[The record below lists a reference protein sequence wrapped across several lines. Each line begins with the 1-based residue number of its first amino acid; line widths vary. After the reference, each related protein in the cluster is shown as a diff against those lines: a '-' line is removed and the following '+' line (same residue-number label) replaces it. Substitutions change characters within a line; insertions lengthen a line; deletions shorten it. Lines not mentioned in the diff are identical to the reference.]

1 MNYCIYIIL
10 IIILIFILYSLF
22 DLKSLYNNNIVS
34 SNVEKFYQEAEIN
47 TDTMSSLLNKI
58 SRSLSNY
65 NSDIPN
71 SGVIGSQSRLL
82 DDYDTEWGSKAL
94 NGKSCLDIKYYI
106 DNYGS
111 HPDKIC
117 NHEIGNRYNN
127 ENHYPKIETG
137 LSKNSCARKC
147 YEDPECISFMHSDSD
162 CILSSTCNENT
173 AISKSSGNDE
183 YMLYV
188 KDKNKIETNI
198 ADFQS
203 DSPQIGHPL
212 LHYDI
217 NLHKKCNSQK
227 YSGDYMDVINNVRL
241 TQILTGSSVSG
252 SDIRNIDYNNLTKS
266 QCANV
271 CDNITDCTGFE
282 FNYTGADNVGSCV
295 LREKCNKYGCL
306 EDDNGSSAHKET
318 SVYTKKNNNYP
329 RQPLCLTCNSMI
341 IKHKIY
347 ENQFF
352 KLYAGNN
359 RYVYVHSQPK
369 IQPDILDRVS
379 DYTVSKGIVVK
390 LYSTD
395 DGSYEAKDLIE
406 TLEEKIYRTPVST
419 IINNGRTFK
428 DVKSFEIIKLDRF
441 GSVIKSYTST
451 DTSIESS
458 TDIDVSADTSI
469 ESSTDIDGSA

>member
-10 IIILIFILYSLF
+10 IIILIFTLYSLF
-22 DLKSLYNNNIVS
+22 DLKSLYNNNIIS
-34 SNVEKFYQEAEIN
+34 SNVENFYQEVEIN
-47 TDTMSSLLNKI
+47 TDTMTELLNEIDSSLD
-58 SRSLSNY
+58 SYQR
-65 NSDIPN
+65 DIPN
-71 SGVIGSQSRLL
+71 DENIGTQSKLL

-94 NGKSCLDIKYYI
+94 NGESCLDIKYYI
-106 DNYGS
+106 NNYGS

-117 NHEIGNRYNN
+117 KHEIDGIISHNDI
-127 ENHYPKIETG
+127 HYPKLESG

-147 YEDPECISFMHSDSD
+147 YQDSECISFMHSDND

-173 AISKSSGNDE
+173 AISKSSENDQ

-198 ADFQS
+198 SDFQS

-217 NLHKKCNSQK
+217 NLHKKCNSEK
-227 YSGDYMDVINNVRL
+227 YTGAYGDVIDNERL
-241 TQILTGSSVSG
+241 TEILTGNSVLRSD
-252 SDIRNIDYNNLTKS
+252 SDIDIRNINYNNLTKS

-306 EDDNGSSAHKET
+306 IDDNGSAVHKEI
-318 SVYTKKNNNYP
+318 SVYTKKINNYP
-329 RQPLCLTCNSMI
+329 RQPLCLTCNSMV

-352 KLYAGNN
+352 KLYAGDN

-369 IQPDILDRVS
+369 IQPDILDSVS
-379 DYTVSKGIVVK
+379 DYTVSKGIIVK

-395 DGSYEAKDLIE
+395 DGSYEAKDLID
-406 TLEEKIYRTPVST
+406 TLEEKIYKEPVST
-419 IINNGRTFK
+419 INNNGRTFK
-428 DVKSFEIIKLDRF
+428 DVKSFEIIQLDRNTAF
-441 GSVIKSYTST
+441 S
-451 DTSIESS
+451 
-458 TDIDVSADTSI
+458 
-469 ESSTDIDGSA
+469 

>member
-10 IIILIFILYSLF
+10 IIILIFTLYSLL
-22 DLKSLYNNNIVS
+22 DLKLLYINNIVS
-34 SNVEKFYQEAEIN
+34 SNVENFYQEAEIN
-47 TDTMSSLLNKI
+47 TNTMTDLLNKI
-58 SRSLSNY
+58 GGSLRSY

-71 SGVIGSQSRLL
+71 SGAISLQNELL
-82 DDYDTEWGSKAL
+82 DDYDTEWGSIAL
-94 NGKSCLDIKYYI
+94 KNNIDKSCLDIKYYI
-106 DNYGS
+106 NNYGS

-117 NHEIGNRYNN
+117 KHEIGIISHNDI
-127 ENHYPKIETG
+127 HYPKLETG

-162 CILSSTCNENT
+162 CILSSTCNKNT
-173 AISKSSGNDE
+173 AVSKGSGNDQ

-188 KDKNKIETNI
+188 KDKNKIETNK
-198 ADFQS
+198 DNFES
-203 DSPQIGHPL
+203 DLFEFTHPL
-212 LHYDI
+212 IHYDI
-217 NLHKKCNSQK
+217 NLHKKCNSEK
-227 YSGDYMDVINNVRL
+227 YTGDYSDIINNSRL
-241 TQILTGSSVSG
+241 TEILTGSSVLG
-252 SDIRNIDYNNLTKS
+252 SDSDIDIRNIDYNNLTKS

-306 EDDNGSSAHKET
+306 EDDDGSAVHKET

-329 RQPLCLTCNSMI
+329 RQPLCSTCNSMI

-352 KLYAGNN
+352 KLYAGDN
-359 RYVYVHSQPK
+359 RYVYVHSEPK

-395 DGSYEAKDLIE
+395 DGSYEAKDLID
-406 TLEEKIYRTPVST
+406 TLEENIYRTPVST
-419 IINNGRTFK
+419 IINKNGKTFK
-428 DVKSFEIIKLDRF
+428 DVKSFEIIQLDRF
-441 GSVIKSYTST
+441 GSAIKSYTST
-451 DTSIESS
+451 D
-458 TDIDVSADTSI
+458 
-469 ESSTDIDGSA
+469 

>member
-10 IIILIFILYSLF
+10 IIILIFTLYSLF

-34 SNVEKFYQEAEIN
+34 SNVEKFYQEVEIN
-47 TDTMSSLLNKI
+47 TDTMTELLNEISSSLD
-58 SRSLSNY
+58 SYQR
-65 NSDIPN
+65 DIPN
-71 SGVIGSQSRLL
+71 SGAIGSQSLLL
-82 DDYDTEWGSKAL
+82 DDYNTEWGSIAL
-94 NGKSCLDIKYYI
+94 KNNSDRSCLDIKYYI

-117 NHEIGNRYNN
+117 NHEIASINSHTND
-127 ENHYPKIETG
+127 HYPKLETG

-147 YEDPECISFMHSDSD
+147 YQDSECISFMHSDND
-162 CILSSTCNENT
+162 CILSSTCNEST
-173 AISKSSGNDE
+173 AISKSPGNDQ
-183 YMLYV
+183 YMLYI
-188 KDKNKIETNI
+188 KDKNKIETKL

-217 NLHKKCNSQK
+217 NLHKKCNSEK
-227 YSGDYMDVINNVRL
+227 YTGDSYGDVIDNDRL
-241 TQILTGSSVSG
+241 TEILTGSSVLG
-252 SDIRNIDYNNLTKS
+252 SDSDIDIRDVDYNNLTKS

-271 CDNITDCTGFE
+271 CDNIADCTGFE
-282 FNYTGADNVGSCV
+282 FKYTGADNVGSCV

-306 EDDNGSSAHKET
+306 IDDNGSVVHKET

-352 KLYAGNN
+352 KLYAGDN

-395 DGSYEAKDLIE
+395 DGSYEATDLID
-406 TLEEKIYRTPVST
+406 TLEERIYKEPVST
-419 IINNGRTFK
+419 INNNGKTFK
-428 DVKSFEIIKLDRF
+428 DVKSFEIIQLDRNAAF
-441 GSVIKSYTST
+441 S
-451 DTSIESS
+451 
-458 TDIDVSADTSI
+458 
-469 ESSTDIDGSA
+469 

>member
-10 IIILIFILYSLF
+10 IIILIFTVYSLF

-34 SNVEKFYQEAEIN
+34 SNVENFYQEVEIN
-47 TDTMSSLLNKI
+47 TNNMTDLLNEISSSLT
-58 SRSLSNY
+58 NY
-65 NSDIPN
+65 NSDIPDDKD
-71 SGVIGSQSRLL
+71 IGTQSRLL
-82 DDYDTEWGSKAL
+82 DDYDTEWGSTGL
-94 NGKSCLDIKYYI
+94 NGESCLDIKYYI
-106 DNYGS
+106 NNYGS
-111 HPDKIC
+111 HPDKVCHYEIDR
-117 NHEIGNRYNN
+117 IGNHNN
-127 ENHYPKIETG
+127 DHYPKLETG

-147 YEDPECISFMHSDSD
+147 YQDPECISFMHSDND
-162 CILSSTCNENT
+162 CILSSICNENT
-173 AISKSSGNDE
+173 AVSKGYENSQ

-203 DSPQIGHPL
+203 DSPQIRHPL

-217 NLHKKCNSQK
+217 NLHKKCNSEK
-227 YSGDYMDVINNVRL
+227 YTGASYGDVINNQRL
-241 TQILTGSSVSG
+241 TEILTGSSVLG
-252 SDIRNIDYNNLTKS
+252 SDIRSIDYNNLTKS
-266 QCANV
+266 QCANA

-306 EDDNGSSAHKET
+306 IDDNSTDTHKET

-352 KLYAGNN
+352 KLYAGDN

-395 DGSYEAKDLIE
+395 DGSYEAKDLID
-406 TLEEKIYRTPVST
+406 TLEERIYKEPVST
-419 IINNGRTFK
+419 INNNGKTFK
-428 DVKSFEIIKLDRF
+428 DVKSFEIIQLDRF

-451 DTSIESS
+451 DTSIG
-458 TDIDVSADTSI
+458 
-469 ESSTDIDGSA
+469 GSA

>member
-10 IIILIFILYSLF
+10 IIILIFTLYSLF

-34 SNVEKFYQEAEIN
+34 SNVENFYQEVEIN
-47 TDTMSSLLNKI
+47 TNTMTELLNEIDSSL
-58 SRSLSNY
+58 RSYEN
-65 NSDIPN
+65 DIPDDKD
-71 SGVIGSQSRLL
+71 IGTQSRLL
-82 DDYDTEWGSKAL
+82 DDYDTEWGSTGL
-94 NGKSCLDIKYYI
+94 NDKSCLDIKYYI

-117 NHEIGNRYNN
+117 KHEIDSINSHNDV
-127 ENHYPKIETG
+127 HYPKLETG

-147 YEDPECISFMHSDSD
+147 YKDPECISFMHSDNN
-162 CILSSTCNENT
+162 CILSSTCNQST

-183 YMLYV
+183 YMLYI
-188 KDKNKIETNI
+188 KDKNKIETKL

-217 NLHKKCNSQK
+217 NLHKKCNSEK
-227 YSGDYMDVINNVRL
+227 YTGAYGDVIDNERL
-241 TQILTGSSVSG
+241 TEILTGSSVLG
-252 SDIRNIDYNNLTKS
+252 SDSDIDIRNADYNNLTKS
-266 QCANV
+266 QCANA

-306 EDDNGSSAHKET
+306 IDDNSTDTHKET

-352 KLYAGNN
+352 KLYADDN

-395 DGSYEAKDLIE
+395 DGSYEAKDLID
-406 TLEEKIYRTPVST
+406 TLEERIYKEPVST
-419 IINNGRTFK
+419 INNNGRTFK
-428 DVKSFEIIKLDRF
+428 DVKSFEIIQLDRNTAF
-441 GSVIKSYTST
+441 S
-451 DTSIESS
+451 
-458 TDIDVSADTSI
+458 
-469 ESSTDIDGSA
+469 

>member
-10 IIILIFILYSLF
+10 IIILIFTLYSLF

-34 SNVEKFYQEAEIN
+34 SNVENFYQEVEIN
-47 TDTMSSLLNKI
+47 TDTMTELLNEISSSL
-58 SRSLSNY
+58 RSY
-65 NSDIPN
+65 NSDIPSN
-71 SGVIGSQSRLL
+71 EDIGTQSRLL

-94 NGKSCLDIKYYI
+94 NGESCLDIKYYI

-111 HPDKIC
+111 HPDKVC
-117 NHEIGNRYNN
+117 HYEITGINSHTND
-127 ENHYPKIETG
+127 HYPKLETG

-147 YEDPECISFMHSDSD
+147 YQDPECISFMHSDND
-162 CILSSTCNENT
+162 CILSSTCNESN
-173 AISKSSGNDE
+173 AISKSSGNDQ

-217 NLHKKCNSQK
+217 NLHKKCNSEK
-227 YSGDYMDVINNVRL
+227 YTGAYGDVIDNERL
-241 TQILTGSSVSG
+241 TEILTGNSVLG
-252 SDIRNIDYNNLTKS
+252 NAIRDVDYNNLTKS

-306 EDDNGSSAHKET
+306 IDDNGSAVHKET

-352 KLYAGNN
+352 KLYAGDN

-369 IQPDILDRVS
+369 IQPDILDHVS

-395 DGSYEAKDLIE
+395 DGSYEAKDLID
-406 TLEEKIYRTPVST
+406 TLEERIYKEPVST
-419 IINNGRTFK
+419 INNNGKTFK
-428 DVKSFEIIKLDRF
+428 DVKSFEIIQLDRNTAF
-441 GSVIKSYTST
+441 S
-451 DTSIESS
+451 
-458 TDIDVSADTSI
+458 
-469 ESSTDIDGSA
+469 

>member
-10 IIILIFILYSLF
+10 IIILIFTLYSLF

-34 SNVEKFYQEAEIN
+34 SNVENFYQEVEIN
-47 TDTMSSLLNKI
+47 TNNMTDLLNEISSSL
-58 SRSLSNY
+58 REFQ
-65 NSDIPN
+65 SDIPN
-71 SGVIGSQSRLL
+71 SGAIDSQSRLL
-82 DDYDTEWGSKAL
+82 DDYDTEWGSTGL
-94 NGKSCLDIKYYI
+94 NGKSCLDIKYYV

-111 HPDKIC
+111 HPDKVCHYEIDG
-117 NHEIGNRYNN
+117 IGNHNN
-127 ENHYPKIETG
+127 DHYPKHETG

-147 YEDPECISFMHSDSD
+147 YQDSECISFMHSDND
-162 CILSSTCNENT
+162 CILSSTCNENI
-173 AISKSSGNDE
+173 AISKSSGNDQ

-217 NLHKKCNSQK
+217 NLHKKCNSEK
-227 YSGDYMDVINNVRL
+227 YTGAYGDVIDNERL
-241 TQILTGSSVSG
+241 TEILTGSSVLG
-252 SDIRNIDYNNLTKS
+252 NAIRDVDYNNLTKS
-266 QCANV
+266 QCANA

-282 FNYTGADNVGSCV
+282 FNYTGANNVGSCV

-306 EDDNGSSAHKET
+306 KNDNSTDTHKET
-318 SVYTKKNNNYP
+318 SVYTKKTNNYP
-329 RQPLCLTCNSMI
+329 KQPLCLTCNSMV

-352 KLYAGNN
+352 KLYAGDN

-390 LYSTD
+390 LYSND
-395 DGSYEAKDLIE
+395 DGSYEAKDLID
-406 TLEEKIYRTPVST
+406 TLEERIYKEPVST
-419 IINNGRTFK
+419 INNNGKTFK
-428 DVKSFEIIKLDRF
+428 DVKSFEIIQLDRF

-451 DTSIESS
+451 DTSIG
-458 TDIDVSADTSI
+458 
-469 ESSTDIDGSA
+469 GSA

>member
-10 IIILIFILYSLF
+10 IIILIFTLYSLF

-34 SNVEKFYQEAEIN
+34 SNVENFYQEVEIN
-47 TDTMSSLLNKI
+47 TNTMTDLLNNIGSSL
-58 SRSLSNY
+58 REFQ
-65 NSDIPN
+65 SDIPN
-71 SGVIGSQSRLL
+71 SGAIDSQSRLL
-82 DDYDTEWGSKAL
+82 DDYDTEWGSIAL
-94 NGKSCLDIKYYI
+94 KNNIDKSCLDIKYYI
-106 DNYGS
+106 NNYGS

-117 NHEIGNRYNN
+117 NHEIDDIDEHSN
-127 ENHYPKIETG
+127 NHYPKLETG

-147 YEDPECISFMHSDSD
+147 YQDPECISFMHSDID

-173 AISKSSGNDE
+173 AISKSSGNDQ

-217 NLHKKCNSQK
+217 NLHKKCNSEK
-227 YSGDYMDVINNVRL
+227 YTGAYGDVIDNERL
-241 TQILTGSSVSG
+241 TEILTGSSVLG
-252 SDIRNIDYNNLTKS
+252 SDIRSIDYNNLTKS
-266 QCANV
+266 QCANA

-282 FNYTGADNVGSCV
+282 FNYTGADNVGRCV

-306 EDDNGSSAHKET
+306 IDDNSTDTHKET

-352 KLYAGNN
+352 KLYAGDN

-395 DGSYEAKDLIE
+395 DVSYEAKDLID
-406 TLEEKIYRTPVST
+406 TLEENIYRTPVST
-419 IINNGRTFK
+419 INNNGKTFK
-428 DVKSFEIIKLDRF
+428 DVKSFEIIQLDRF
-441 GSVIKSYTST
+441 GSAIKSYTST
-451 DTSIESS
+451 DTSIG
-458 TDIDVSADTSI
+458 
-469 ESSTDIDGSA
+469 GSA